1 MSIQVIFSSWQE
13 RASLPLR
20 LFALADGLLYS
31 ETSGSAPVRSGESA
45 MALLDGT
52 PDASLADAGP
62 WFFDYER
69 TNSTTRD
76 VLTCLAQGEYG
87 VNWIISAYQPRLL
100 ANELRERLD
109 ATLPDGRTAMLRYYD
124 ARVMRYFAPAL
135 SSTER
140 TMFFSPTFDW
150 LIEIDGQLFRAH
162 PHAA

>member
-1 MSIQVIFSSWQE
+1 MSIQVIFSTWQE

-31 ETSGSAPVRSGESA
+31 ELSGSAPVRSGDSA
-45 MALLDGT
+45 VALLDGT

-62 WFFDYER
+62 WFFDYELAD
-69 TNSTTRD
+69 STTRN
-76 VLTCLAQGEYG
+76 VLTSLAQGEYG

-100 ANELRERLD
+100 AGELRERLD
-109 ATLPDGRTAMLRYYD
+109 AILPDGRTAMLRYYD
-124 ARVMRYFAPAL
+124 ARVMRHFVSAL
-135 SSTER
+135 SSAER

-150 LIEIDGQLFRAH
+150 LIEIDGQLFRVH

>member
-1 MSIQVIFSSWQE
+1 MSIQVIFSSWQQ

-31 ETSGSAPVRSGESA
+31 ELSGSAPVRSTESA

-62 WFFDYER
+62 WLFDYER
-69 TNSTTRD
+69 ADSATRD
-76 VLTCLAQGEYG
+76 VLTRLAQGEFG
-87 VNWIISAYQPRLL
+87 VNWIISAYQSRQL
-100 ANELRERLD
+100 AGELRDRLD

-135 SSTER
+135 TSTER

-150 LIEIDGQLFRAH
+150 LLEIDGHLFRAH

>member
-1 MSIQVIFSSWQE
+1 MSIEVIFTSWKE

-20 LFALADGLLYS
+20 LFALVDGLLFS
-31 ETSGSAPVRSGESA
+31 ELSGSAPTRSSDFA

-62 WFFDYER
+62 WLFDFER
-69 TNSTTRD
+69 SDRGTRD
-76 VLTCLAQGEYG
+76 ALEQLAQSEYG
-87 VNWIISAYQPRLL
+87 VSWIISAYHPVQL
-100 ANELRERLD
+100 ASELRERLD
-109 ATLPDGRTAMLRYYD
+109 GTLPDGRSVMLRYYD
-124 ARVMRYFAPAL
+124 ARVMRHFVPAL

-150 LIEIDGQLFRAH
+150 LLEIDGQLFRAH

>member
-1 MSIQVIFSSWQE
+1 MSIQVIFSSWQA

-31 ETSGSAPVRSGESA
+31 ELSGSAPVRASESVL
-45 MALLDGT
+45 ALLDGT

-62 WFFDYER
+62 WFFDYEH
-69 TNSTTRD
+69 TNSATRD
-76 VLTCLAQGEYG
+76 VLTRLAQGEYG
-87 VNWIISAYQPRLL
+87 VNWIISAYQSRLL
-100 ANELRERLD
+100 ADELRERLD